1 MENLKDEIERRNLK
15 ALSKTRAGMVKTL
28 EDDYKRA
35 SVIKF
40 YKGFTKLNL
49 RQR

>member
-35 SVIKF
+35 SVKF